1 MTDTEF
7 TKLKMGELGR
17 VVIIGYGLIGSS
29 LARVILRD
37 GLAQQLI
44 CVDGSAEVCAKV
56 TELAIADRTSSD
68 LAAEAAEADLIIIA
82 TPIGAVKS
90 IAESLGRVVRPET
103 IITDVCS
110 VKVAV
115 ADSLK
120 AFLPNHRRIIP
131 AHPIAGTE
139 FSGPES
145 GFAEVFKNRW
155 CILTPESN
163 VDPLALQRVKK
174 LWHHCGSDIAEMS
187 SEHHD
192 RVLAIT
198 SHLPHLIAYTIV
210 GTVTDLGT
218 ELQSEIIKYSAS
230 GFRDFTRIAASDPVM
245 WRDVFLNN
253 REPVLEMV
261 MRLQEDLAIMQRAI
275 RTGDGKTLQEHF
287 TRTRAIRRS
296 IIAANQ
302 A

>member
-1 MTDTEF
+1 MSDSAI
-7 TKLKMGELGR
+7 KNLAPGELGR

-37 GLAQQLI
+37 NLASELV
-44 CVDGSAEVCAKV
+44 CVDGSAEVRAKAM
-56 TELAIADRTSSD
+56 ELKIAHRATDD
-68 LAAEAAEADLIIIA
+68 LATEAAIADLIIIA
-82 TPIGAVKS
+82 TPIGAVRQ
-90 IAESLGRVVRPET
+90 IAEVLGKVVRPAT
-103 IITDVCS
+103 VITDVCS

-115 ADSLK
+115 ADALRQ
-120 AFLPNHRRIIP
+120 FLPHHRRTVP

-139 FSGPES
+139 FSGPEA
-145 GFAEVFKNRW
+145 GFAEVFNNRW
-155 CILTPESN
+155 CILTPEAEVEDS
-163 VDPLALQRVKK
+163 ALNQIKS
-174 LWHHCGSDIAEMS
+174 LWQHCGSNLAEMS

-287 TRTRAIRRS
+287 SRTRAIRRS